1 MYKMSCLRY
10 SQFEVYLRG
19 SKSVE
24 IILNKFFK
32 RKIEMIFSN
41 NFSGIIKSKGRF
53 CNESFRKRSSSFRVA
68 THPSPYKLIDCRH

>member
-10 SQFEVYLRG
+10 SQLYLRG

-32 RKIEMIFSN
+32 RKIEMIFQ
-41 NFSGIIKSKGRF
+41 IILVALSKVRGAF
-53 CNESFRKRSSSFRVA
+53 VTRVLGNA
-68 THPSPYKLIDCRH
+68 YQVFVLLHIHLPTS

>member
-10 SQFEVYLRG
+10 SQFELYLRG

-32 RKIEMIFSN
+32 RKIEMIFQ
-41 NFSGIIKSKGRF
+41 IIKSKGRF